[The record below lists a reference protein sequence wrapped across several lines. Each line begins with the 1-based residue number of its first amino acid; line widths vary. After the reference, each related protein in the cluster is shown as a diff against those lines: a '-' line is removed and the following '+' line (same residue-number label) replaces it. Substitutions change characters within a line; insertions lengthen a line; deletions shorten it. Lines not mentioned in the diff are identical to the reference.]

1 MNSPLFFRK
10 VLRTQIEPDFQNL
23 ETFQKSQIKN
33 KVIKIINMI
42 PKLNLNMD
50 KNVHLFFNSRLKCAP
65 KDSNLLC
72 KTKHQFGT
80 I

>member
-33 KVIKIINMI
+33 KVINIII
-42 PKLNLNMD
+42 IAKLNLNIE
-50 KNVHLFFNSRLKCAP
+50 HF
-65 KDSNLLC
+65 
-72 KTKHQFGT
+72 
-80 I
+80 

>member
-33 KVIKIINMI
+33 KVNTIKI
-42 PKLNLNMD
+42 D
-50 KNVHLFFNSRLKCAP
+50 FE
-65 KDSNLLC
+65 
-72 KTKHQFGT
+72 FGLML
-80 I
+80 IYVLD

>member
-23 ETFQKSQIKN
+23 ETFQKSQIQN
-33 KVIKIINMI
+33 KVSYQHKTTKMKFSLISNY
-42 PKLNLNMD
+42 LNY
-50 KNVHLFFNSRLKCAP
+50 RLTCALRG
-65 KDSNLLC
+65 SSLLC
-72 KTKHQFGT
+72 RTKHPFGM